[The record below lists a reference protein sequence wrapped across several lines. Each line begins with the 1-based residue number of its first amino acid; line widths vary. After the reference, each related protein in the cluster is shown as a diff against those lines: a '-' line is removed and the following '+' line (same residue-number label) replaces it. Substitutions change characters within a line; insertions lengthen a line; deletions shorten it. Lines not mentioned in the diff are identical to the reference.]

1 MPDKIGDWVQI
12 MGGKLV
18 ENVKDVMMVNPEMST
33 KDALERVLA
42 DSCAGP
48 GAIKLAKESLG
59 I

>member
-1 MPDKIGDWVQI
+1 MTDKIGDWVQI

-18 ENVKDVMMVNPEMST
+18 ENVKDTMKVNPELNAL
-33 KDALERVLA
+33 DALECVLA

-48 GAIKLAKESLG
+48 AAIKLAKQSLG